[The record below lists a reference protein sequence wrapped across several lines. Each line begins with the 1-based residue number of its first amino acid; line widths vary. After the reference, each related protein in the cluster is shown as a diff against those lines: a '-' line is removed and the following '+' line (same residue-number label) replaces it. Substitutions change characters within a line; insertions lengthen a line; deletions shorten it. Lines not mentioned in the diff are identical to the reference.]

1 VAACVLDVFFQQ
13 GDSCSDV
20 IRFCQNQNP
29 PTPFLKGDK
38 AFAPFADGAFPSGRG
53 VGGILSRAGVFFAKD
68 KNPPTPPALEV
79 FHQCSK
85 SIKTGFQENLME
97 KQLVIFELA
106 EEHFGIDI
114 SMVEGIIKMQ
124 QITRVPQ
131 SPDYVEGITNL
142 RGAVLPVIDLE
153 KRFGIIAHE
162 QTRDTRI
169 VVVNLDKL
177 KIGMI
182 VGAVSEVLT
191 IDDSV
196 IEPAPAIVTTI
207 NSRFISGIA
216 RIDSRL
222 VILLDLSLVLS
233 EGEITQIARISV

>member
-1 VAACVLDVFFQQ
+1 
-13 GDSCSDV
+13 
-20 IRFCQNQNP
+20 
-29 PTPFLKGDK
+29 
-38 AFAPFADGAFPSGRG
+38 
-53 VGGILSRAGVFFAKD
+53 
-68 KNPPTPPALEV
+68 
-79 FHQCSK
+79 
-85 SIKTGFQENLME
+85 ME

-106 EEHFGIDI
+106 NEHFGIDI
-114 SMVEGIIKMQ
+114 AMVEGIVKLQ
-124 QITRVPQ
+124 EITKVPQ

-153 KRFGIIAHE
+153 KRFGIAPHE
-162 QTRDTRI
+162 KTRDTRI
-169 VVVNLDKL
+169 VVVNMGKL

-182 VGAVSEVLT
+182 VAAVSEVLT

-207 NSRFISGIA
+207 NSRFITGIA

-233 EGEITQIARISV
+233 EGEKEQVTQLAA

>member
-1 VAACVLDVFFQQ
+1 
-13 GDSCSDV
+13 
-20 IRFCQNQNP
+20 
-29 PTPFLKGDK
+29 
-38 AFAPFADGAFPSGRG
+38 
-53 VGGILSRAGVFFAKD
+53 
-68 KNPPTPPALEV
+68 
-79 FHQCSK
+79 
-85 SIKTGFQENLME
+85 ME

-106 EEHFGIDI
+106 EEYFGIDI

-124 QITRVPQ
+124 EITRVPQ
-131 SPDYVEGITNL
+131 SPDYVEGIINL
-142 RGAVLPVIDLE
+142 RGVVLPVIDLE
-153 KRFGIIAHE
+153 KRFGIPAHK
-162 QTRDTRI
+162 QTSETRI

-191 IDDSV
+191 VEDSV

-222 VILLDLSLVLS
+222 VIMLDLRLVLS
-233 EGEITQIARISV
+233 ESEKA

>member
-1 VAACVLDVFFQQ
+1 
-13 GDSCSDV
+13 
-20 IRFCQNQNP
+20 
-29 PTPFLKGDK
+29 
-38 AFAPFADGAFPSGRG
+38 
-53 VGGILSRAGVFFAKD
+53 
-68 KNPPTPPALEV
+68 
-79 FHQCSK
+79 
-85 SIKTGFQENLME
+85 ME

-106 EEHFGIDI
+106 GEHFGIDI

-124 QITRVPQ
+124 QITKVPK

-153 KRFGIIAHE
+153 KRFGIPAHE
-162 QTRDTRI
+162 KDRDTRI
-169 VVVNLDKL
+169 VIVNMDKL

-207 NSRFISGIA
+207 NSRFIAGIA

-233 EGEITQIARISV
+233 ETEKAQAAALATKSDE